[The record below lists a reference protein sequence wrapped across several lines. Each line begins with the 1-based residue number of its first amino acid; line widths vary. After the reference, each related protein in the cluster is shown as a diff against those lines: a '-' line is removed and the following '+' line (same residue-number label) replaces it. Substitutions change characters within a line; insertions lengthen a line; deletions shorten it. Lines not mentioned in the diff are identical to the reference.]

1 MMRKIGVKLALMFI
15 AIIILS
21 SGLSFLASTVLSPN
35 VPGELRR
42 NHGEIANALLELED
56 KTELTIEEMIEITS
70 TSMHQ
75 VRKLENTELQL
86 EDQEFQ
92 TLEEGATIY
101 RRDGKIFGLKA
112 YVMVQ
117 QQVLEIGLQPDSS
130 LFSFTALRVWDA
142 LAFYIAIGII
152 LTMVL
157 TKRVVRPILRLTEA
171 TRRVATGN
179 FDVELEVR
187 SNDEI
192 GLLTKN
198 FNRMVTELQNMEVLR
213 KDFINNVSHEFK
225 TPMASIKG
233 FANLLKDPDMTEEER
248 RDYLDIIVYET
259 DRLAHLSSNL
269 LKLSKLENQEIPEL
283 AETFSL
289 DEQIRRA
296 VLLLEGK
303 WQEKKLS
310 FDIDMNKMTFQGSE
324 ELMQQVWLNL
334 LGNAIKFSTPEGTVR
349 IRGGVKDR
357 RLIIEIEDQGIGM
370 SEETLQ
376 RLFEKF
382 YQGNASHSS
391 EGSGLGL
398 PLVKQ
403 ILDIHRGTI
412 TVMSE
417 IGEGSTFRIEIPTES
432 EEK

>member
-1 MMRKIGVKLALMFI
+1 MLRKIGVKLGLMFI

-21 SGLSFLASTVLSPN
+21 SGLSFLASTILSPN

-56 KTELTIEEMIEITS
+56 KTALEIEEMIEITS

-75 VRKLENTELQL
+75 VQRRESGALQL
-86 EDQEFQ
+86 EEAEIEA
-92 TLEEGATIY
+92 LENGETIY

-117 QQVLEIGLQPDSS
+117 EEILEIGLQPDSS
-130 LFSFTALRVWDA
+130 LLSFTALRVWDA

-157 TKRVVRPILRLTEA
+157 TNRVVRPILRLTDA
-171 TRRVATGN
+171 TRSVAKGN

-187 SNDEI
+187 SKDEI

-198 FNRMVTELQNMEVLR
+198 FNRMVTELRGMEVLR

-233 FANLLKDPDMTEEER
+233 FANLLKDPDMSEEDR

-283 AETFSL
+283 AEAFSL

-303 WQEKKLS
+303 WQEKDLH
-310 FDIDMNKMTFQGSE
+310 FDIDMEEMTFQGSE

-334 LGNAIKFSTPEGTVR
+334 LGNAIKFSTKSSTLSIIGR
-349 IRGGVKDR
+349 SDKD
-357 RLIIEIEDQGIGM
+357 RLIIKIRDRGIGM
-370 SEETLQ
+370 SEETVN

-382 YQGNASHSS
+382 YQGNTAHSS

-398 PLVKQ
+398 PLVKR
-403 ILDIHRGTI
+403 IVEIHGGTV
-412 TVMSE
+412 TVDSN
-417 IGEGSTFRIEIPTES
+417 IGEGSTFTVEIPKEL

>member
-1 MMRKIGVKLALMFI
+1 MLRKIGVKLALMFI

-21 SGLSFLASTVLSPN
+21 SGLSFLASTVVSPN

-42 NHGEIANALLELED
+42 NHGEIANALRELED
-56 KTELTIEEMIEITS
+56 KTALTTEEMIEITS

-75 VRKLENTELQL
+75 VRPREIGELSL
-86 EDQEFQ
+86 GEEARE
-92 TLEEGATIY
+92 TLERGETIY

-112 YVMVQ
+112 YTLIRGE
-117 QQVLEIGLQPDSS
+117 VLEIGLQPDSS
-130 LFSFTALRVWDA
+130 LFTFTALRVWDA
-142 LAFYIAIGII
+142 LVFYIAIGII

-157 TKRVVRPILRLTEA
+157 TRRVVRPILRLTEA
-171 TRRVATGN
+171 TRSVAQGN
-179 FDVELEVR
+179 FDTQLEVR
-187 SNDEI
+187 SRDEI

-198 FNRMVTELQNMEVLR
+198 FNRMVRELQNMEVLR

-233 FANLLKDPDMTEEER
+233 FANLLKDPEMTEEER

-269 LKLSKLENQEIPEL
+269 LKLSKLENQEIPEI

-296 VLLLEGK
+296 VLLLEER
-303 WQEKKLS
+303 WQEKDLS
-310 FDIDMNKMTFQGSE
+310 FQIDMEKMTFRGSE

-334 LGNAIKFSTPEGTVR
+334 LGNAIKFSKPDTEVT
-349 IRGGVKDR
+349 IRGEVRDNR
-357 RLIIEIEDQGIGM
+357 FIIEIRDQGYGM
-370 SEETLQ
+370 TEDTAN

-382 YQGNASHSS
+382 YQGSTDHSS

-398 PLVKQ
+398 PLVKR
-403 ILDIHRGTI
+403 IIEIHSGKI
-412 TVMSE
+412 TVDSK
-417 IGEGSTFRIEIPTES
+417 IGEGSTFIIDIPKEQ
-432 EEK
+432 EEN

>member
-56 KTELTIEEMIEITS
+56 KTELTIGEMIEITS

>member
-1 MMRKIGVKLALMFI
+1 MLNRIGVKLALMFI

-21 SGLSFLASTVLSPN
+21 SGLSFLASTILSPN

-56 KTELTIEEMIEITS
+56 KTALTIEEMIEITS

-75 VRKLENTELQL
+75 VRQRETGELQL
-86 EDQEFQ
+86 EDQEIEI
-92 TLEEGATIY
+92 LEKGETIY

-117 QQVLEIGLQPDSS
+117 EEILEIGLQPDSS

-171 TRRVATGN
+171 TRSVARGN
-179 FDVELEVR
+179 FEVELDVR
-187 SNDEI
+187 SDDEI

-198 FNRMVTELQNMEVLR
+198 FNRMVTELRNMEVLR

-233 FANLLKDPDMTEEER
+233 FANLLKDPRMTEEER

-296 VLLLEGK
+296 ILLLEGK
-303 WQEKKLS
+303 WKEKDLY
-310 FDIDMNKMTFQGSE
+310 FDIDMDKMTFQGSE

-334 LGNAIKFSTPEGTVR
+334 LGNAIKFSKQSSTLQIFGR
-349 IRGGVKDR
+349 RRKDR
-357 RLIIEIEDQGIGM
+357 LMIEIRDRGIGM
-370 SEETLQ
+370 NEETVQ

-382 YQGNASHSS
+382 YQGNEDHSS

-398 PLVKQ
+398 PLVKR
-403 ILDIHRGTI
+403 IVEIHSGII
-412 TVMSE
+412 TVESK
-417 IGEGSTFRIEIPTES
+417 IGEGSTFRIEIPKES

>member
-1 MMRKIGVKLALMFI
+1 MLRKIGVKLALMFI

-75 VRKLENTELQL
+75 VRSLENVDLQL
-86 EDQEFQ
+86 EDSEFQ
-92 TLEEGATIY
+92 ALEEGETIY
-101 RRDGKIFGLKA
+101 RRDGRIFGLKA

-157 TKRVVRPILRLTEA
+157 TKRVVRPIIRLTEA

-179 FDVELEVR
+179 FDIELEVR

-192 GLLTKN
+192 GLLTEN
-198 FNRMVTELQNMEVLR
+198 FNRMVRELQNMEVLR

-283 AETFSL
+283 GETFSL

-303 WQEKKLS
+303 WREKNLN
-310 FDIDMNKMTFQGSE
+310 FDIDMEKMTFQGSE

-334 LGNAIKFSTPEGTVR
+334 LGNAIKFSNPQGM
-349 IRGGVKDR
+349 IKINGVSEKD
-357 RLIIEIEDQGIGM
+357 RLIIEIKDQGIGM
-370 SEETLQ
+370 NRETAK

-398 PLVKQ
+398 PLVKR
-403 ILDIHRGTI
+403 IIEIHKGTI
-412 TVMSE
+412 TVKSE
-417 IGEGSTFRIEIPTES
+417 IGEGSTLRIEIPKES
-432 EEK
+432 EEI

>member
-1 MMRKIGVKLALMFI
+1 MLRKIGVKLALMFI

-75 VRKLENTELQL
+75 VRSLENVDLQL
-86 EDQEFQ
+86 EDSEFQ
-92 TLEEGATIY
+92 ALEEGETIY
-101 RRDGKIFGLKA
+101 RRDGRIFGLKA

-157 TKRVVRPILRLTEA
+157 TKRVVRPIIRLTEA

-179 FDVELEVR
+179 FDIELEVR

-192 GLLTKN
+192 GLLTEN
-198 FNRMVTELQNMEVLR
+198 FNRMVRELQNMEVLR

-283 AETFSL
+283 GETFSL

-303 WQEKKLS
+303 WREKDLN
-310 FDIDMNKMTFQGSE
+310 FDIDMEKMTFQGSE

-334 LGNAIKFSTPEGTVR
+334 LGNAIKFSNPQGM
-349 IRGGVKDR
+349 IKINGVSEKD
-357 RLIIEIEDQGIGM
+357 RLIIEIKDQGIGM
-370 SEETLQ
+370 NRETAK

-398 PLVKQ
+398 PLVKR
-403 ILDIHRGTI
+403 IIEIHKGTI
-412 TVMSE
+412 TVKSE
-417 IGEGSTFRIEIPTES
+417 IGEGSTLRIEIPKES
-432 EEK
+432 EEI

>member
-1 MMRKIGVKLALMFI
+1 MLRKIGFKLALMFI

-21 SGLSFLASTVLSPN
+21 SGLSFLASTMLSPN

-42 NHGEIANALLELED
+42 NQGEIASALLELEE
-56 KTELTIEEMIEITS
+56 KTRLSIDEMIEITS
-70 TSMHQ
+70 TSMYQ
-75 VRKLENTELQL
+75 VRRLESLELELEPEEIEALERGETVYRRSGRLFGQRAYVL
-86 EDQEFQ
+86 VEDQI
-92 TLEEGATIY
+92 LE
-101 RRDGKIFGLKA
+101 L
-112 YVMVQ
+112 
-117 QQVLEIGLQPDSS
+117 GLQPDSS

-142 LAFYIAIGII
+142 LVFYIAIGII

-157 TKRVVRPILRLTEA
+157 TNRVVRPILRLTEA
-171 TRRVATGN
+171 TRSVAEGN

-187 SNDEI
+187 SQDEI
-192 GLLTKN
+192 GLLTQN
-198 FNRMVTELQNMEVLR
+198 FNRMVKELQNMEVLR

-233 FANLLKDPDMTEEER
+233 FANLLKDPNMTEEER

-269 LKLSKLENQEIPEL
+269 LKLSKLENQEIPEV

-296 VLLLEGK
+296 ILLLEGK
-303 WQEKKLS
+303 WREKGLD
-310 FDIDMNKMTFQGSE
+310 FDIHMDKMIFQGSE

-334 LGNAIKFSTPEGTVR
+334 LGNAIKFSREETSIS
-349 IRGGVKDR
+349 IRGVGQKECFT
-357 RLIIEIEDQGIGM
+357 IEIIDQGIGM
-370 SEETLQ
+370 NEETVQ

-382 YQGNASHSS
+382 YQGNTSHSS

-398 PLVKQ
+398 PLVKR
-403 ILDIHRGTI
+403 ILEIHKGKI
-412 TVMSE
+412 TVDSKVG
-417 IGEGSTFRIEIPTES
+417 IGSTFTIEIPKEL
-432 EEK
+432 EEI

>member
-56 KTELTIEEMIEITS
+56 KTELTIGEMIEITS

-417 IGEGSTFRIEIPTES
+417 IGEGSTFRIEIPKES

>member
-1 MMRKIGVKLALMFI
+1 MLRKIGVKLALMFI
-15 AIIILS
+15 TIIILS
-21 SGLSFLASTVLSPN
+21 SGLSFVASTVLSPN

-42 NHGEIANALLELED
+42 NHGEIANALLELEE
-56 KTELTIEEMIEITS
+56 KTALTIDEMIEITS

-75 VRKLENTELQL
+75 VRQRDIGELQL
-86 EDQEFQ
+86 EDHEVGS
-92 TLEEGATIY
+92 LERGDTVY

-112 YVMVQ
+112 YVMVKGEI
-117 QQVLEIGLQPDSS
+117 LEIGLQPDSS

-142 LAFYIAIGII
+142 LAFYIAIGIV

-157 TKRVVRPILRLTEA
+157 TNRVVRPILRLTEA
-171 TRRVATGN
+171 TRSVASGN
-179 FDVELEVR
+179 FEVELEVR

-198 FNRMVTELQNMEVLR
+198 FNRMVTELRNMEVLR

-296 VLLLEGK
+296 ILLLEGK
-303 WQEKKLS
+303 WQEKDLN
-310 FDIDMNKMTFQGSE
+310 FEIDMDKMTFQGSE

-334 LGNAIKFSTPEGTVR
+334 LGNAIKFSKPGSTLEIFGR
-349 IRGGVKDR
+349 WEKH
-357 RLIIEIEDQGIGM
+357 RLIIEIRDQGIGM
-370 SEETLQ
+370 SEETVQ

-382 YQGNASHSS
+382 YQGNEAHNS

-403 ILDIHRGTI
+403 IVEIHNGTI
-412 TVMSE
+412 TVDSE

>member
-417 IGEGSTFRIEIPTES
+417 IGEGSTFRIEIPKES